1 MTKDSMTPV
10 QPKKII
16 KIKKTYRYVCEVC
29 EGDRFLH
36 KKFYCP
42 DCEQIMCP
50 CCTGQFMKARDGEF
64 EGQTICQ
71 TCYVHSH

>member
-1 MTKDSMTPV
+1 MCE
-10 QPKKII
+10 PKKII
-16 KIKKTYRYVCEVC
+16 KIKQTYRYHCEVC
-29 EGDRFLH
+29 EEDRFSY

-50 CCTGQFMKARDGEF
+50 TCTGETMKARDGEY

-71 TCYVHSH
+71 TCYNN